1 MRAADC
7 TDCLAPYLASHGF
20 QVKIFAIIIAA
31 CLALVATPVAAQR
44 QQPTAAQRIEVR
56 AERIDSFALQD
67 SARTRFGALEFRG
80 GLILTSSDRRFGG
93 LSAFRVAPDGARFLA
108 LSDRGDWFRG
118 RIVYRDGRPI
128 GLDAVETAPVL
139 GPDGRPVAARRWF
152 DTESLAEINGTL
164 YVGIERANQILRFE
178 YARDGL
184 AARGVPIAVPPGVRA
199 LVHNGGL
206 ECLVAPPRGQPLA
219 GTLIAISEKS
229 LDEQGNMR
237 AFLIGGSRP
246 GHFAVLRSADFDVTD
261 CAVTPRGDLLIL
273 ERRFSLALG
282 VAMRIRR
289 MPLTLIAPGALVDGP
304 VLIEADGAYQI
315 DNMEGLSVHRNAA
328 GEIIL
333 TLISDDNFSR
343 LQRTLLLQ
351 FALVGE

>member
-1 MRAADC
+1 MRAAGC
-7 TDCLAPYLASHGF
+7 TDAPALAPHGPE
-20 QVKIFAIIIAA
+20 VKTFSTIAA
-31 CLALVATPVAAQR
+31 VCMALVVAPAAAQGP
-44 QQPTAAQRIEVR
+44 QPAAAQRIEVR

-67 SARTRFGALEFRG
+67 SSRTRFGALEFRG
-80 GLILTSSDRRFGG
+80 GLILTSPYRRFGG
-93 LSAFRVAPDGARFLA
+93 LSAIRVAPDGVRFLA
-108 LSDRGDWFRG
+108 LSDRGHWFRG
-118 RIVYRDGRPI
+118 RIVYRAGRPV
-128 GLDAVETAPVL
+128 GLDEVETAPVL

-164 YVGIERANQILRFE
+164 FVGIERANQILRFE

-184 AARGVPIAVPPGVRA
+184 AARGVPIAVPPGVRT

-206 ECLVAPPRGQPLA
+206 ECLAAPARGQPLA

-229 LDEQGNMR
+229 LDERGNIR
-237 AFLIGGSRP
+237 AFLIGGPRP
-246 GHFAVLRSADFDVTD
+246 GNFAVLRSEDFDVTD
-261 CAVTPRGDLLIL
+261 CAITPRGDLLIL

-289 MPLTLIAPGALVDGP
+289 LAPAQIAPGALVDGP
-304 VLIEADGAYQI
+304 VLIQADGTHQI

-328 GEIIL
+328 GETIL
-333 TLISDDNFSR
+333 TLISDDNFSP